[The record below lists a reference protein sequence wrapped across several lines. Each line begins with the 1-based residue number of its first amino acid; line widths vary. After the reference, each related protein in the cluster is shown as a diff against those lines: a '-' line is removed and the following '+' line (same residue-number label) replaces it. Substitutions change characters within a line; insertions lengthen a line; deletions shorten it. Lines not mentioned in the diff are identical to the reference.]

1 MIVVSPDVSAS
12 ALVHSP
18 FRASPT
24 LRNFDPMSTFGSL
37 TADGLRAS
45 LLFGGDRLA
54 LVLTGYNTDID
65 YSGTTYHV
73 QTEDKGRNNP
83 LVESLVYTSGEILYT
98 RRTPYHDLVEQ
109 EVEKEAIASLME
121 RQHRAIVEAVH
132 AGRLEQLTGEIAVPD
147 DDDTTVTHGHEKR
160 REGSQ
165 DEPSLDQVILD
176 YLEAQRDRA
185 HLMLRAAADHEF
197 VYDSDAQIAVTAVD
211 SIGHNPQEGV
221 KISVLFKSTSEP
233 RRLVLAEGET
243 GPDGGFFA
251 EAKMPPFTGGTSAV
265 VITAESDLGQ
275 SEMKHLVHR

>member
-1 MIVVSPDVSAS
+1 
-12 ALVHSP
+12 
-18 FRASPT
+18 
-24 LRNFDPMSTFGSL
+24 MSTEDAL

-45 LLFGGDRLA
+45 LLSGGDRPA
-54 LVLTGYNTDID
+54 LVLTGYNTDIE

-109 EVEKEAIASLME
+109 EIDKEAIASLME
-121 RQHRAIVEAVH
+121 RQHRSIVEAVH

-147 DDDTTVTHGHEKR
+147 DDDTTVTHGNEKR
-160 REGSQ
+160 SGSAE

-197 VYDSDAQIAVTAVD
+197 VYDSDAQISVTAVD
-211 SIGHNPQEGV
+211 SIGHNPQAGV

-233 RRLVLAEGET
+233 RRLMLAEGET
-243 GPDGGFFA
+243 GEDGGFSA